1 MELNEFLKSVVNES
15 EYSVSS
21 MSGHSF
27 PEADEMS
34 DYDRV
39 ELALEMLYGV
49 QKQYRG
55 LASAVL
61 RVYELY
67 KNVSEVY
74 GYDNEEDEEGSEDEG
89 YEEGSEEEEDEDYS

>member
-1 MELNEFLKSVVNES
+1 MNEES
-15 EYSVSS
+15 GYSVHS
-21 MSGHSF
+21 MSASGAELG
-27 PEADEMS
+27 PEAPEMS

-49 QKQYRG
+49 EKQYRG
-55 LASAVL
+55 LAAAVL

-74 GYDNEEDEEGSEDEG
+74 GYDNGEDDED
-89 YEEGSEEEEDEDYS
+89 EEDEDYEGDESEDEEDEDYEGED

>member
-1 MELNEFLKSVVNES
+1 MNEES
-15 EYSVSS
+15 GYSVEP
-21 MSGHSF
+21 MSGESHG
-27 PEADEMS
+27 PEAPEMS

-49 QKQYRG
+49 EKQYRG
-55 LASAVL
+55 LAAAVL

-74 GYDNEEDEEGSEDEG
+74 GYDNSEDEEDDEENEDEG
-89 YEEGSEEEEDEDYS
+89 YEDESEEEEDYS